1 MSLENQSASSSS
13 NPSLYPLS
21 ETEHGFSFTTE
32 QGATYRLDFTSDSDY
47 LPDTPF
53 ADSVYSFS
61 ILPISGSF
69 DRKDPRIEPTI
80 VQALHIFFEADPK
93 AILLYVCST
102 ENGQERVRSRLFRQW
117 FSRHQQGG
125 YERFDFNYPDQGLY
139 MSAIVRSDLPE
150 RWLIELTIL
159 QAVEQNK

>member
-1 MSLENQSASSSS
+1 MSLENPSASSSS
-13 NPSLYPLS
+13 NPSPYPLS
-21 ETEHGFSFTTE
+21 ETETGFAFTTE
-32 QGATYRLDFTSDSDY
+32 RRAVYHVDFTSDSDY

-80 VQALHIFFEADPK
+80 VQAIHIFFEADPK

-102 ENGQERVRSRLFRQW
+102 ENGQEQIRSRLFRQW
-117 FSRHQQGG
+117 FSRNQGG
-125 YERFDFNYPDQGLY
+125 FERFDFNYPEQGLY
-139 MSAIVRSDLPE
+139 MSAIVRRDLPE

>member
-1 MSLENQSASSSS
+1 MSLGNPSALSSS
-13 NPSLYPLS
+13 NPSPYPLS
-21 ETEHGFSFTTE
+21 ETETGFAFTTE
-32 QGATYRLDFTSDSDY
+32 RGAIYHVDFTSDSDY

-53 ADSVYSFS
+53 VDSVYSLS

-117 FSRHQQGG
+117 FSRHQGG
-125 YERFDFNYPDQGLY
+125 FERFDFNYP
-139 MSAIVRSDLPE
+139 E
-150 RWLIELTIL
+150 
-159 QAVEQNK
+159 